1 MYPVRKLMVTSDSLS
16 TFLTQSEDKMI
27 SLLVSKVAH
36 SSEHHRHAMF
46 IGGGNYFII
55 AH

>member
-1 MYPVRKLMVTSDSLS
+1 MVTSDPLS
-16 TFLTQSEDKMI
+16 TFLTLAEDKMI
-27 SLLVSKVAH
+27 SLLVPKVTH